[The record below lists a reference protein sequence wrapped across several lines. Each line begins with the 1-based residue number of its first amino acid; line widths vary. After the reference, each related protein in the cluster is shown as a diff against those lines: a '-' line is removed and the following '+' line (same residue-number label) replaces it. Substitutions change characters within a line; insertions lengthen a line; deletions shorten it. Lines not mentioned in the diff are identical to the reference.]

1 MKKTTSESCF
11 SKSHANSDYEENTE
25 DDSTTDTEPMELES
39 CDSADMISASKGSN
53 IDTCKQQLHQA
64 ASQLNFKISLE
75 DDSEAMNV
83 E

>member
-1 MKKTTSESCF
+1 MKKTTSDACF
-11 SKSHANSDYEENTE
+11 SKSHVNSDYEENTE

-53 IDTCKQQLHQA
+53 INANKQQLRLA